1 MLRTLSLVC
10 WILDVSKNLF
20 LVKINDNKTVG
31 HLKEAVVKENPVT
44 FPNLEVDQLEL
55 RKVRGFDFDQT
66 TLLTVPQGVHGD

>member
-10 WILDVSKNLF
+10 WILDVSKNVF

-31 HLKEAVVKENPVT
+31 HLKEAVVKENSVT

-55 RKVRGFDFDQT
+55 RKVRDFDFGQT
-66 TLLTVPQGVHGD
+66 TLPTLLQGVHGD